1 MGILIFLLNVWTVE
15 NDYKIMETL
24 NNIPVWYWAVPV
36 LAFLVI
42 ILATCLTI
50 YYEVR
55 YMAARREAKA
65 LQERNRGF
73 IESYKNLEPEDL
85 LKLYGTDKQG

>member
-1 MGILIFLLNVWTVE
+1 
-15 NDYKIMETL
+15 MEIL

-42 ILATCLTI
+42 ILITCLTI

-65 LQERNRGF
+65 LKERN
-73 IESYKNLEPEDL
+73 EKL
-85 LKLYGTDKQG
+85 LQMNTW